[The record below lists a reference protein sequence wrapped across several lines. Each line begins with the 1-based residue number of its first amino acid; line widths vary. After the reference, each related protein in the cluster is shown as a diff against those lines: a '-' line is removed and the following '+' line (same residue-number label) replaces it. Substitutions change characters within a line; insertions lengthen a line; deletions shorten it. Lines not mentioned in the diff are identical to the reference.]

1 MAIKPGKLGRAV
13 FSGGIIATAP
23 LIAGCS
29 SGPSFDDWAATD
41 GAAGRINL
49 DDVQEAFKDSKS
61 VTDFERR
68 VNEIYEG
75 DGLIF
80 IRASQDGERLTLEA
94 WEDLN
99 GNNVIDD
106 AQDDRLFSIVK
117 ENNEHNLRGHQA
129 NGFYNQPF
137 GAGNFLFTYLI
148 ISSLNR
154 PYFYQTPVGRGTT
167 MRQQRTSYRQSS
179 KFSGQVSRN
188 GRFASQQQRFA
199 GSRYQQASRNVS
211 SNRQTYQQTQR
222 ASGGFKNSS
231 SFSRGSTR
239 SSVSRGSGGSFRGGG
254 GAQTFLGCRSL
265 RYLPNQ
271 IGIRSAFDVI

>member
-1 MAIKPGKLGRAV
+1 MVRNSRKFGRAITL
-13 FSGGIIATAP
+13 SGIVATAP
-23 LIAGCS
+23 LIAACS

-61 VTDFERR
+61 PTEFEQR

-75 DGLIF
+75 DGIILI
-80 IRASQDGERLTLEA
+80 RSSQDGERLVLEG

-99 GNNVIDD
+99 NSNAIDD
-106 AQDDRLFSIVK
+106 AQDDLLFSFVK
-117 ENNEHNLRGHQA
+117 DTNDEYDLRGHNA
-129 NGFYNQPF
+129 NGYYNSHF

-148 ISSLNR
+148 ISSLAGPR
-154 PYFYQTPVGRGTT
+154 YYRTSPARGTN
-167 MRQQRTSYRQSS
+167 MRQQRNGYRQSS
-179 KFSGQVSRN
+179 RYGGQVARNSRYTTK
-188 GRFASQQQRFA
+188 QRSFA

-231 SFSRGSTR
+231 AISR
-239 SSVSRGSGGSFRGGG
+239 SSSRSTASRSSSGRARGGG
-254 GAQTFLGCRSL
+254 GSQVILGRAR
-265 RYLPNQ
+265 RYQ
-271 IGIRSAFDVI
+271 CSHRMEDR

>member
-49 DDVQEAFKDSKS
+49 EDVQEAFKDSKS
-61 VTDFERR
+61 VTDFEQR

-80 IRASQDGERLTLEA
+80 IRSMQDGERLTVEG

-106 AQDDRLFSIVK
+106 AQDDRLFSIVRG
-117 ENNEHNLRGHQA
+117 NNEFEMRGHHA
-129 NGFYNQPF
+129 NGYYRRGF
-137 GAGNFLFTYLI
+137 GGGDLFFTYLI
-148 ISSLNR
+148 LSSLNR
-154 PYFYQTPVGRGTT
+154 PFYQTPPARGTN

-179 KFSGQVSRN
+179 KYSGQVGRN
-188 GRFASQQQRFA
+188 SRFAGQQQRFA
-199 GSRYQQASRNVS
+199 GSRYRQASRNTS
-211 SNRQTYQQTQR
+211 ASRQTYQQRQR
-222 ASGGFKNSS
+222 TTGAFKNSS

-239 SSVSRGSGGSFRGGG
+239 TRTSSFRGSGSRFGGG
-254 GAQTFLGCRSL
+254 GGGQVFLERH
-265 RYLPNQ
+265 R
-271 IGIRSAFDVI
+271 R

>member
-1 MAIKPGKLGRAV
+1 MAIRPGKLGRAV

-23 LIAGCS
+23 LIAACS
-29 SGPSFDDWAATD
+29 SGPSYDDWAATD

-49 DDVQEAFKDSKS
+49 DDVQQAFKESKS
-61 VTDFERR
+61 ATEFEQR

-80 IRASQDGERLTLEA
+80 IRSSQDGGKLTLEG

-106 AQDDRLFSIVK
+106 GQDDQLFSIVK
-117 ENNEHNLRGHQA
+117 ENNEYDMRGQHA
-129 NGFYNQPF
+129 NGYYRSRF
-137 GAGNFLFTYLI
+137 GAGDFLFTYLI

-154 PYFYQTPVGRGTT
+154 PYYYQTPPARGAN

-179 KFSGQVSRN
+179 KYSGQVGRN

-199 GSRYQQASRNVS
+199 GSRYRQASRNVS
-211 SNRQTYQQTQR
+211 GGRQTYQQTQR
-222 ASGGFKNSS
+222 ATGGFKTSS
-231 SFSRGSTR
+231 SMSRGSTR
-239 SSVSRGSGGSFRGGG
+239 ASASRGSRGSYRGGG
-254 GAQTFLGCRSL
+254 GAQTFLKRGR
-265 RYLPNQ
+265 R
-271 IGIRSAFDVI
+271 